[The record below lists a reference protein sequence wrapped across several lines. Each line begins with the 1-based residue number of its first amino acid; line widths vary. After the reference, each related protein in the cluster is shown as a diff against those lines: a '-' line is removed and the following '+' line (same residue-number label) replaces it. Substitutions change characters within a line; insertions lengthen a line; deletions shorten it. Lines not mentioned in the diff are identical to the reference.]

1 MMIVFPKHRERVCA
15 RIARVRSTNRVSSTA
30 SQQSAD
36 GGDGKEIHERVHMR
50 NVDAVVRSSW

>member
-1 MMIVFPKHRERVCA
+1 MRA
-15 RIARVRSTNRVSSTA
+15 LIARVRSTNRVSSTA
-30 SQQSAD
+30 SLQSAD